1 MIEENLLKMQATVL
15 GLLLL
20 LHKLLQLRKTL
31 GDPLGMELPVVI
43 LGKIRLFFGHV

>member
-1 MIEENLLKMQATVL
+1 MRATVL

-20 LHKLLQLRKTL
+20 LQKLLLLRKVL
-31 GDPLGMELPVVI
+31 VGPLGMELQAVI